1 VTAPTVE
8 ELTEDLEHYQTT
20 MIPSQKEMD
29 KLTLHYLHNLS
40 VAAMLHDLYED
51 LENALIALDVL
62 KATGKDLEL
71 RVADRILDGRHRGDR
86 STGFLTF
93 YSSLPV
99 EDEVTIPAGTRCYAV
114 TSQGKKI
121 FFDTDL
127 VATIP
132 IGETSVSVLASAV
145 ERGLESNVAPFTIL
159 NLWAGVAGVDSVEN
173 PLAFD
178 GGTEDE
184 SDGELRQRYFD
195 AVMISGRAVVEMIE
209 RHLVD
214 VDGVTEAHVVN
225 HGQGDIAVV
234 LDYAGGIAQLNEDI
248 IEALETNLAAGTQA
262 RGCLA
267 ATVTPEAVTPDLGD
281 SFGGEV
287 YFRARDF
294 ITAEEEIEFNYK
306 IASGQTKVG
315 TVTIPAGTHRGQM
328 VKAELENEEDRAV
341 SIPVFTYEGDNS
353 YDILIGMGEP
363 GYLYNLPE
371 PVSFTVYVNINALEI
386 VEPDLQEQITQ
397 SITNWFEDYRIG
409 ERIEYSDIRNCI
421 VIAYAAGSDHEFLG
435 SERPFRGINSL
446 TCTVVGRGES
456 VSQDGQT
463 IDLEE
468 DEIAKLAS
476 VEVQII

>member
-8 ELTEDLEHYQTT
+8 ELTESLEHYQAT

-51 LENALIALDVL
+51 LENALVALDVL
-62 KATGKDLEL
+62 KATGKDLEM
-71 RVADRILDGRHRGDR
+71 RVADRILDGRQRGDR
-86 STGFLTF
+86 ATGYLTF
-93 YSSLPV
+93 YSNLPV
-99 EDEVTIPAGTRCYAV
+99 EEEITIPAGTRCYAV
-114 TSQGKKI
+114 TNQGKKI

-127 VATIP
+127 EETIP
-132 IGETSVSVLASAV
+132 IGEKSVSVLASAV
-145 ERGLESNVAPFTIL
+145 ERGLGGNVAPFTIL

-184 SDGELRQRYFD
+184 SDDELRQRYFD
-195 AVMISGRAVVEMIE
+195 AVMIPGRAVAEMIE

-214 VDGVTEAHVVN
+214 VEGVTEAHVVN
-225 HGQGDIAVV
+225 HGQGDLVVV
-234 LDYAGGIAQLNEDI
+234 LDYAGGTAEVNEDI
-248 IEALETNLAAGTQA
+248 VDALEANLAAGTQA
-262 RGCLA
+262 RGCLV

-287 YFRARDF
+287 YFRAHEF
-294 ITAEEEIEFNYK
+294 ISAEEEIEFNYK

-315 TVTIPAGTHRGQM
+315 TATIPAGTHRGQM
-328 VKAELENEEDRAV
+328 VKAELGMGEDRAV
-341 SIPVFTYEGDNS
+341 TIPTFTYEGDNS

-371 PVSFTVYVNINALEI
+371 PVSFTIYVNINALKI
-386 VEPDLQEQITQ
+386 VEPYLEELIAQ

-421 VIAYAAGSDHEFLG
+421 VIAYAAGSDHELLG
-435 SERPFRGINSL
+435 TESPFRGINSL

-456 VSQDGQT
+456 ISQDGQT

-476 VEVQII
+476 VEVLIN